1 MAVIPAVRLA
11 RARPR
16 RWPGVVAW
24 TLWVLA
30 VVATPAVVW
39 LDYLLRQAG
48 RPDLTQL
55 AVVPVLAAVTAATVG
70 AVLASRRPAHPV
82 GWLLLAQV
90 VSLLATGAAAQY
102 LAWGLLVGPAT
113 LPATRYAAL
122 YYPATAVTG
131 LTVLGFVLLLTPT
144 GSLPSPR
151 WRWWA
156 RAMVAVPVV
165 LLLVVTLAPGSV
177 NPYYQVVGSP
187 FDFQGLSGVLLV
199 ANQLALAVT
208 MLAVVVA
215 AASLVVRFRR
225 ARGTERQQLRW
236 VALAAAL
243 MVLAAVVVVAG
254 LAVGA
259 TVVVTWAVSVCVAGV
274 PLAVGA
280 AVLRYRL
287 YDLDRIISRTLAYGL
302 LTVLLG
308 GGYAGAVLLL
318 GQVLGGIGD
327 KPPSWAVAG
336 ATLALAAVFQPARRR
351 VQRAVERRFNRGRY
365 DAAKTIQ
372 AFSARLRE
380 QVDLDTLTTELL
392 AVVEET
398 MQPTQASLWLRASV
412 SAAQDP
418 GSTGTSGA
426 AWQPTAASQT
436 LRKAL

>member
-1 MAVIPAVRLA
+1 
-11 RARPR
+11 
-16 RWPGVVAW
+16 
-24 TLWVLA
+24 
-30 VVATPAVVW
+30 
-39 LDYLLRQAG
+39 
-48 RPDLTQL
+48 
-55 AVVPVLAAVTAATVG
+55 
-70 AVLASRRPAHPV
+70 
-82 GWLLLAQV
+82 
-90 VSLLATGAAAQY
+90 
-102 LAWGLLVGPAT
+102 
-113 LPATRYAAL
+113 
-122 YYPATAVTG
+122 
-131 LTVLGFVLLLTPT
+131 
-144 GSLPSPR
+144 
-151 WRWWA
+151 
-156 RAMVAVPVV
+156 
-165 LLLVVTLAPGSV
+165 
-177 NPYYQVVGSP
+177 
-187 FDFQGLSGVLLV
+187 
-199 ANQLALAVT
+199 
-208 MLAVVVA
+208 
-215 AASLVVRFRR
+215 
-225 ARGTERQQLRW
+225 
-236 VALAAAL
+236 
-243 MVLAAVVVVAG
+243 VVVVAG

-287 YDLDRIISRTLAYGL
+287 YDLDRIVSRTLAYGL

>member
-1 MAVIPAVRLA
+1 VIPAVRL
-11 RARPR
+11 ARPR

-30 VVATPAVVW
+30 VVAAPAVVW
-39 LDYLLRQAG
+39 LDHLLRQAG

-55 AVVPVLAAVTAATVG
+55 AVVPVLALVSAATVG

-177 NPYYQVVGSP
+177 DPYYQVVGSP
-187 FDFQGLSGVLLV
+187 FDFHGLSGVLLV

-208 MLAVVVA
+208 PGQHGRIRCGLAAHGSFPDRSQGVVN
-215 AASLVVRFRR
+215 SLYEVSIRYAPRR
-225 ARGTERQQLRW
+225 AGPGREDDQLIDRSHW
-236 VALAAAL
+236 HLGPLPTIL
-243 MVLAAVVVVAG
+243 M
-254 LAVGA
+254 
-259 TVVVTWAVSVCVAGV
+259 
-274 PLAVGA
+274 A
-280 AVLRYRL
+280 AVLW
-287 YDLDRIISRTLAYGL
+287 
-302 LTVLLG
+302 
-308 GGYAGAVLLL
+308 
-318 GQVLGGIGD
+318 Q
-327 KPPSWAVAG
+327 
-336 ATLALAAVFQPARRR
+336 RRP
-351 VQRAVERRFNRGRY
+351 
-365 DAAKTIQ
+365 
-372 AFSARLRE
+372 
-380 QVDLDTLTTELL
+380 LTTT
-392 AVVEET
+392 A
-398 MQPTQASLWLRASV
+398 R
-412 SAAQDP
+412 
-418 GSTGTSGA
+418 GA
-426 AWQPTAASQT
+426 RS
-436 LRKAL
+436 